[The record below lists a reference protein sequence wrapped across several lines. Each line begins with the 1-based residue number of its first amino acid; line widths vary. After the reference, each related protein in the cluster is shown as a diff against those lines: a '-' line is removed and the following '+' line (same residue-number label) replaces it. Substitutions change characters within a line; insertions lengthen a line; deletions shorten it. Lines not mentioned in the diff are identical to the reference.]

1 MNIDFPRRPTPI
13 WLFGILI
20 LSMVPSLYAQENGAE
35 QPIREL
41 RDANAII
48 VTMKNGK
55 TEAFTV
61 KSVFIE
67 QLDSS
72 NLRKELEIVRSQVEK
87 IDKAKSDSF
96 DKAIEIVRE
105 WKESGEATAATEV
118 RETLSDIAADLERRV
133 FDKVLLPRQVLLL
146 KKYPLYLAT

>member
-1 MNIDFPRRPTPI
+1 
-13 WLFGILI
+13 
-20 LSMVPSLYAQENGAE
+20 MVPSLYAQEDGAE
-35 QPIREL
+35 QPIRKL

-61 KSVFIE
+61 NSVFIE

-72 NLRKELEIVRSQVEK
+72 NLRKGLEIVRSQVEK

-96 DKAIEIVRE
+96 DKAVEII
-105 WKESGEATAATEV
+105 S
-118 RETLSDIAADLERRV
+118 
-133 FDKVLLPRQVLLL
+133 LLWIKIPISLG
-146 KKYPLYLAT
+146 

>member
-20 LSMVPSLYAQENGAE
+20 LSMAPSLYAQDDGAE
-35 QPIREL
+35 QPIHEL

-61 KSVFIE
+61 NSAFIE
-67 QLDSS
+67 
-72 NLRKELEIVRSQVEK
+72 
-87 IDKAKSDSF
+87 
-96 DKAIEIVRE
+96 
-105 WKESGEATAATEV
+105 
-118 RETLSDIAADLERRV
+118 
-133 FDKVLLPRQVLLL
+133 
-146 KKYPLYLAT
+146 